1 MSHEAYELAALTM
14 RYVFTALM
22 LLIVWRACRGALIDS
37 RRAAKLRQL
46 SPMTGVCGELV
57 ALEADERLRRGMRF
71 PVIREGAIG
80 SARRSDVRIRHSSVR
95 RRHAFFQLADDGLH
109 VRSHAGARLRDG
121 DGRLVRELVL
131 TDGGELTVGRV
142 RLLLVLSVPDA
153 PRRAYTHHE
162 DERKPARRSD
172 DDFVFP
178 DDAEYDFPDD
188 GRGTARRSGDGDFSF
203 PGDERGPDGSS
214 GDGRRAARRPGDG
227 ASSNDMR
234 GTARRSGDVS
244 GDARRAVR
252 RTVDGDFSFPGDGDY
267 PGDFSDAARKTVR
280 RPGDERRTAHKSGDV
295 SGAGRRQADDFGAD
309 PDDLFDVGDD
319 SF

>member
-95 RRHAFFQLADDGLH
+95 RRHAFFQMADDGLH

-121 DGRLVRELVL
+121 DGRPVRELTL
-131 TDGGELTVGRV
+131 TDGDELTVGRV

-153 PRRAYTHHE
+153 PRRAYTHRE
-162 DERKPARRSD
+162 EERRTVQRADDFRFPD
-172 DDFVFP
+172 DDF
-178 DDAEYDFPDD
+178 DFPAD
-188 GRGTARRSGDGDFSF
+188 SGDPDF
-203 PGDERGPDGSS
+203 P
-214 GDGRRAARRPGDG
+214 A
-227 ASSNDMR
+227 
-234 GTARRSGDVS
+234 
-244 GDARRAVR
+244 
-252 RTVDGDFSFPGDGDY
+252 
-267 PGDFSDAARKTVR
+267 
-280 RPGDERRTAHKSGDV
+280 DERRTARRMDDTSMNERKTARRTGDSGDFDFSADERRPSRRTDDTSMNERRTARRTGDSGGFDFPADGRRP
-295 SGAGRRQADDFGAD
+295 SGAGRRPARGLDDDFDTD

-319 SF
+319 PF

>member
-1 MSHEAYELAALTM
+1 MSQEAYELAALTM

-46 SPMTGVCGELV
+46 SPMTGLCGELV

-172 DDFVFP
+172 DDFIFP

-188 GRGTARRSGDGDFSF
+188 VRGTARRSGG
-203 PGDERGPDGSS
+203 E
-214 GDGRRAARRPGDG
+214 
-227 ASSNDMR
+227 
-234 GTARRSGDVS
+234 
-244 GDARRAVR
+244 
-252 RTVDGDFSFPGDGDY
+252 DFSFPGDGDY
-267 PGDFSDAARKTVR
+267 PGDFSDASRKTVR

-309 PDDLFDVGDD
+309 PDALFDVGDD

>member
-1 MSHEAYELAALTM
+1 MSQEAYELAALTM
-14 RYVFTALM
+14 RYAFTALM

-188 GRGTARRSGDGDFSF
+188 GRGTARR
-203 PGDERGPDGSS
+203 
-214 GDGRRAARRPGDG
+214 PGDG

-234 GTARRSGDVS
+234 GTARRSG
-244 GDARRAVR
+244 GE
-252 RTVDGDFSFPGDGDY
+252 DFSFPGDGDY
-267 PGDFSDAARKTVR
+267 PGDFSDATRKTVR

>member
-95 RRHAFFQLADDGLH
+95 RRHAFFQMADDGLH

-121 DGRLVRELVL
+121 DGRPVRELTL
-131 TDGGELTVGRV
+131 TDGDELTVGRV

-153 PRRAYTHHE
+153 PRRAYTHRE
-162 DERKPARRSD
+162 EERRTVQRADDFRFPD
-172 DDFVFP
+172 DDF
-178 DDAEYDFPDD
+178 DFPAD
-188 GRGTARRSGDGDFSF
+188 SGDPDF
-203 PGDERGPDGSS
+203 P
-214 GDGRRAARRPGDG
+214 A
-227 ASSNDMR
+227 
-234 GTARRSGDVS
+234 
-244 GDARRAVR
+244 
-252 RTVDGDFSFPGDGDY
+252 
-267 PGDFSDAARKTVR
+267 
-280 RPGDERRTAHKSGDV
+280 DERRTARRTGDSGDFDFHADERRPSRRTDDTSMNERRTARRTGDSGDFDFPV
-295 SGAGRRQADDFGAD
+295 DERRPSRRTDDISMNERRTARRTDDSGDFDFSADERRPSGAGRRPARGLDDDFDTD

-319 SF
+319 IF

>member
-1 MSHEAYELAALTM
+1 MSQEAYELAALTM

-188 GRGTARRSGDGDFSF
+188 GRGTARR
-203 PGDERGPDGSS
+203 
-214 GDGRRAARRPGDG
+214 PGDG

-267 PGDFSDAARKTVR
+267 PDDFSDAARKTVR

>member
-1 MSHEAYELAALTM
+1 MSQEAYELAALTM

-121 DGRLVRELVL
+121 GGRLVRELVDAHEQIDL
-131 TDGGELTVGRV
+131 SYPVHFGSAFNPEGVRMLREAFPEVPADALELTVGCIV
-142 RLLLVLSVPDA
+142 G
-153 PRRAYTHHE
+153 THTG
-162 DERKPARRSD
+162 PG
-172 DDFVFP
+172 VF
-178 DDAEYDFPDD
+178 AISFI
-188 GRGTARRSGDGDFSF
+188 SG
-203 PGDERGPDGSS
+203 
-214 GDGRRAARRPGDG
+214 
-227 ASSNDMR
+227 
-234 GTARRSGDVS
+234 
-244 GDARRAVR
+244 
-252 RTVDGDFSFPGDGDY
+252 
-267 PGDFSDAARKTVR
+267 K
-280 RPGDERRTAHKSGDV
+280 
-295 SGAGRRQADDFGAD
+295 
-309 PDDLFDVGDD
+309 
-319 SF
+319 

>member
-1 MSHEAYELAALTM
+1 MSQEAYELAALTM

-121 DGRLVRELVL
+121 GGRLVRELVL
-131 TDGGELTVGRV
+131 TDGDELTVGRV

-153 PRRAYTHHE
+153 PRRAYTHR
-162 DERKPARRSD
+162 DEERRAVRRSDDGFDFPGDDDFPDDARRSDDGFFPDDLRKPARRTVDDDFSFPGDADFVDSARRADDLSGDGRRVSRKPARRSVD
-172 DDFVFP
+172 DDFSFSGDADFVDSARRTTGATFP
-178 DDAEYDFPDD
+178 DDLHKP
-188 GRGTARRSGDGDFSF
+188 ARRA
-203 PGDERGPDGSS
+203 
-214 GDGRRAARRPGDG
+214 GDGRRVARKPVDGRRP
-227 ASSNDMR
+227 
-234 GTARRSGDVS
+234 
-244 GDARRAVR
+244 
-252 RTVDGDFSFPGDGDY
+252 
-267 PGDFSDAARKTVR
+267 
-280 RPGDERRTAHKSGDV
+280 
-295 SGAGRRQADDFGAD
+295 ADDFDAD
-309 PDDLFDVGDD
+309 PDDLFDVDGD